1 MNTNGEVSNSQKI
14 KIKCTACPGWCY
26 SKSNLR
32 TCVWCEGPVH
42 KKCFQE
48 TLGCIRCCESI
59 IPGYNVD
66 TFDLYDKFDHL
77 NLNASHLSFNPYDR
91 SHIINAIGNSLDQS
105 SDTNNEYWNE
115 ISEILTKCKYQ
126 EPKNVTNSAKDE
138 FKVLSLNIRSL
149 AKNITYLREEIHTFS
164 KCDVLCFNE
173 TNCNINKLPNGTD
186 DIMIEGFHEPVLQAP
201 LRKSGRGGGLAI
213 YINKSVCDFEK
224 IERIDLALDPEDMSG
239 EFQLVKIHNCKGLNK
254 TKVIVNFYRSPS
266 RDTNNFI
273 SLLDHVLNRL
283 DRHSRKHVMFYGDAN
298 IDLIKYDTDSSSQ
311 NLIDTLAKYGFVQ
324 TVSKPTRVTDH
335 SATLIDHVYTNNIE
349 NTLSSNVVTL
359 DISDHL
365 ATLTTIKLRS
375 ILQKHTT
382 RSNRTDTT
390 KYRQTRTIN
399 DEREHSAIS

>member
-77 NLNASHLSFNPYDR
+77 NASHLSFNPYDR
-91 SHIINAIGNSLDQS
+91 SHIINSIGNSLDQS

-149 AKNITYLREEIHTFS
+149 AKNISQRRNPHLLKMR
-164 KCDVLCFNE
+164 C
-173 TNCNINKLPNGTD
+173 
-186 DIMIEGFHEPVLQAP
+186 IML
-201 LRKSGRGGGLAI
+201 
-213 YINKSVCDFEK
+213 
-224 IERIDLALDPEDMSG
+224 
-239 EFQLVKIHNCKGLNK
+239 
-254 TKVIVNFYRSPS
+254 
-266 RDTNNFI
+266 
-273 SLLDHVLNRL
+273 
-283 DRHSRKHVMFYGDAN
+283 
-298 IDLIKYDTDSSSQ
+298 
-311 NLIDTLAKYGFVQ
+311 
-324 TVSKPTRVTDH
+324 
-335 SATLIDHVYTNNIE
+335 
-349 NTLSSNVVTL
+349 
-359 DISDHL
+359 
-365 ATLTTIKLRS
+365 
-375 ILQKHTT
+375 
-382 RSNRTDTT
+382 
-390 KYRQTRTIN
+390 
-399 DEREHSAIS
+399 